1 MFHFYTPWKRQKTRN
16 FLTISGG
23 YRNGALVWNRLKL
36 LKLNSLFEKVLKL
49 KQKKADLSHFN
60 IFCQNF
66 RSSLQEVFCKKK
78 CSYTFR
84 KIYRKNT
91 CARVSFLT
99 DSLFYMFQQA
109 PGTILVD
116 EKNGLNS
123 LDHKILFL
131 SKNRMYWN
139 QNHQNISFMKNQ
151 CCGMTEAPSFK
162 SSKERSVIM
171 VFYSNF
177 GK

>member
-1 MFHFYTPWKRQKTRN
+1 MFLH
-16 FLTISGG
+16 ISQ
-23 YRNGALVWNRLKL
+23 
-36 LKLNSLFEKVLKL
+36 NS
-49 KQKKADLSHFN
+49 
-60 IFCQNF
+60 
-66 RSSLQEVFCKKK
+66 QE
-78 CSYTFR
+78 
-84 KIYRKNT
+84 NT

-99 DSLFYMFQQA
+99 DSLFYIFQQA

-123 LDHKILFL
+123 LDHKTLFL

-139 QNHQNISFMKNQ
+139 QNKQNISFMKNQ
-151 CCGMTEAPSFK
+151 CCGMTEATSFK
-162 SSKERSVIM
+162 SSKERSMIM